1 MRGLAAVV
9 AFRATG
15 DNAVSNSDS
24 KSPRQPAAD
33 EWTAIEPRVA
43 AEAEF
48 FEILNDFGN
57 PLELLREAIS
67 NAIDAG
73 ATTLDVSFQVEEI
86 EGARRLVIE
95 LEDDGTGMTNEVITR
110 DFWGLGYS
118 PSRQRS
124 DAIGE
129 KGHGTK
135 IYLRSE
141 RIEVRTQSSE
151 GAHESICDRPL
162 KALSQKRLHEPRL
175 RAIPPFREHSGTR
188 IRIIGYNDNERSKF
202 IRDIVKDYLLWFTKI
217 GSVER
222 IFKIDRHAGF
232 KVRLKC
238 LDQDEPEVV
247 SFGHVFPD
255 ENSDIDKLFEER
267 GTGAA
272 DSYVKR
278 YVWPK
283 ERLQGHPEVS
293 YEAVISVEGDGIK
306 RVYNPMI
313 RERRRS
319 ESGKYRVFD
328 RYGIW
333 LCKDFIPV
341 VRVNDWITG
350 FGSGSNAFVLLHGFV
365 NCQSLK
371 LTANRGTI
379 ANTDPKIL
387 EELQS
392 AVQRLVADV
401 DADLNKAGLYTLR
414 GWHEESRTLEQERT
428 EFARRVKTL
437 RVRRVAKYNG
447 RTLYEPSNESELFGL
462 LVTVY
467 ALHPELFEFEPLD
480 YNTTRGIDVIA
491 KNKSGT
497 TGSEGQHWYV
507 ELKYMLRSDFNH
519 AFEHI
524 RWIVCWDLD
533 KSIGDGSEF
542 RGIEDSDVRRLT
554 VDTDDAGR
562 QVYFLDNRKRAG
574 KIQIIRL
581 KEYLKER
588 LNIEFDLA

>member
-1 MRGLAAVV
+1 MGSE
-9 AFRATG
+9 G
-15 DNAVSNSDS
+15 W
-24 KSPRQPAAD
+24 KP
-33 EWTAIEPRVA
+33 IEPRVA

-57 PLELLREAIS
+57 PLELLREAVS
-67 NAIDAG
+67 NSIDAG
-73 ATTLDVSFQVEEI
+73 ATCLAIDFQVQEI
-86 EGARRLVIE
+86 DGARRLIIE
-95 LEDDGTGMTNEVITR
+95 LNDDGSGMTEQVISR

-118 PSRQRS
+118 PSRERS

-141 RIEVRTQSSE
+141 RVEVLTQSSE
-151 GAHESICDRPL
+151 GAYESNCDGPL
-162 KALSQKRLHEPRL
+162 RALSQKRLHEPRF
-175 RAIPPFREHSGTR
+175 RAISRFRKDTGTT
-188 IRIIGYNDNERSKF
+188 IRIVGYNDNERSRF
-202 IRDIVKDYLLWFTKI
+202 VRDIVKDYLLWFTKV
-217 GSVER
+217 GTVER
-222 IFKIDRHAGF
+222 VFGIEKHSDFTVK
-232 KVRLKC
+232 LKC
-238 LDQDEPEVV
+238 LDHEEFE
-247 SFGHVFPD
+247 SIGFGHVFPD
-255 ENSDIDKLFEER
+255 ENSDIAKLFEEK
-267 GTGAA
+267 GTAAA

-293 YEAVISVEGDGIK
+293 YQAVISVEGDAVK
-306 RVYNPMI
+306 RAYNPMI

-319 ESGKYRVFD
+319 DSGRYRVFD

-392 AVQRLVADV
+392 AVQQLVGQV
-401 DADLNKAGLYTLR
+401 DADLNKEGLYTLR
-414 GWHEESRTLEQERT
+414 GWHEESRTLDQERS
-428 EFARRVKTL
+428 EFSRRVKSL
-437 RVRRVAKYNG
+437 RTRRVAKHKD

-462 LVTVY
+462 LLTVY
-467 ALHPELFEFEPLD
+467 ALHPNLFEFEPLD

-491 KNKSGT
+491 KIKNGGT
-497 TGSEGQHWYV
+497 PSEDQHRYV

-524 RWIVCWDLD
+524 RWIVCWDFD
-533 KSIGDGSEF
+533 KAIAEGSEF
-542 RGIEDSDVRRLT
+542 RGIEDSDIRRLT
-554 VDTDDAGR
+554 VDTDDDGR
-562 QVYFLDNRKRAG
+562 RVYFLDNRKRAG
-574 KIQIIRL
+574 KIQVIRL
-581 KEYLKER
+581 REYLKDR
-588 LNIEFDLA
+588 LDIEFSVA